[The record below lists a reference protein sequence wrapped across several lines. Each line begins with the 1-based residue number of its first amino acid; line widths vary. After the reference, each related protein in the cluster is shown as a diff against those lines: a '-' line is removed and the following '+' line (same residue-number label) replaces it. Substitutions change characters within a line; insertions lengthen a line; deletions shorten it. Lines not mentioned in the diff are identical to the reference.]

1 MESGPNQNKFQQEL
15 KFIEQENAIKK
26 AETHRNLD
34 RAIKDA
40 QSRRDNQLINLE
52 GQVAEK
58 ILEEI
63 KSNTENQITDLLEK
77 SAEELERADKD
88 LAIEIDKL
96 KRKHNIK

>member
-77 SAEELERADKD
+77 SAEELERADAA